1 MPQVVKTQTML
12 GSPFIAYLKRRTEEW
27 EKKLKTMTDV
37 LDAWLS
43 LQKNWLYL
51 EPIFGSEDIMR
62 QMPVEGKK
70 FQAVDA
76 FYRRM
81 LQDAVEQK
89 VIITVTTQENLSMQV
104 R

>member
-1 MPQVVKTQTML
+1 MVSKL
-12 GSPFIAYLKRRTEEW
+12 RIARDSSPFISYLKKRTEEW

-43 LQKNWLYL
+43 LQRNWLYL

-70 FQAVDA
+70 FQAVDN
-76 FYRRM
+76 
-81 LQDAVEQK
+81 K
-89 VIITVTTQENLSMQV
+89 GVTAPLFCPVCSHCL
-104 R
+104 RG